1 VADEFIDPS
10 RIEAA
15 KETAHAEEGLVAVLT
30 GAVGWVASGLAVTMS
45 LLFMYSARATVTTQ
59 ILRLVFL
66 AFSLVLAFLLY
77 PIRRKAGS
85 TGASWF
91 RLAAHRVERARHR
104 LPAVGL

>member
-59 ILRLVFL
+59 ILRLVF
-66 AFSLVLAFLLY
+66 
-77 PIRRKAGS
+77 P
-85 TGASWF
+85 
-91 RLAAHRVERARHR
+91 RLFPR
-104 LPAVGL
+104 VGLSPLSHKTEGWIHRCLMVPIGCSSR

>member
-59 ILRLVFL
+59 ILRLAFL
-66 AFSLVLAFLLY
+66 AFS
-77 PIRRKAGS
+77 R
-85 TGASWF
+85 
-91 RLAAHRVERARHR
+91 
-104 LPAVGL
+104 VGLSPLSHKTEGSIHRCLMVPIGCSSR